1 MFYYRC
7 KYVLDF
13 YIVLFLSMLS
23 QAVVFNKIF
32 NLLYKEVVF
41 LFFLIH
47 VFAPNNPFDFTER
60 TKLIIQGDY
69 KQETTISSPR
79 TSPGS
84 CYLAEIEGRLT

>member
-32 NLLYKEVVF
+32 NLLYKQFVF
-41 LFFLIH
+41 IH
-47 VFAPNNPFDFTER
+47 IVSPN
-60 TKLIIQGDY
+60 
-69 KQETTISSPR
+69 S
-79 TSPGS
+79 
-84 CYLAEIEGRLT
+84 

>member
-32 NLLYKEVVF
+32 NLLYKQLVF
-41 LFFLIH
+41 IH
-47 VFAPNNPFDFTER
+47 VFSPNNRFHVTAR
-60 TKLIIQGDY
+60 TKIILQGDY
-69 KQETTISSPR
+69 KPKTTICSPLKHVQAHVVLV
-79 TSPGS
+79 S
-84 CYLAEIEGRLT
+84 

>member
-32 NLLYKEVVF
+32 NLLYKELCFVF
-41 LFFLIH
+41 FIH
-47 VFAPNNPFDFTER
+47 VFSPNNPFDFIVR
-60 TKLIIQGDY
+60 TKIIIQGDY
-69 KQETTISSPR
+69 KQETTISSPQAC
-79 TSPGS
+79 PDS
-84 CYLAEIEGRLT
+84 CRVIWLRLRAG

>member
-32 NLLYKEVVF
+32 NLLYKQ
-41 LFFLIH
+41 H
-47 VFAPNNPFDFTER
+47 VFIHLFSSEQSIYCDFTV
-60 TKLIIQGDY
+60 KSKIIIQGDY
-69 KQETTISSPR
+69 KQGQQSPVPNVQ
-79 TSPGS
+79 TCVVLFS
-84 CYLAEIEGRLT
+84 

>member
-32 NLLYKEVVF
+32 NLLYKQLVF
-41 LFFLIH
+41 IH
-47 VFAPNNPFDFTER
+47 VFSPNNWFFHVTAR
-60 TKLIIQGDY
+60 TKIILQGD
-69 KQETTISSPR
+69 
-79 TSPGS
+79 
-84 CYLAEIEGRLT
+84 

>member
-32 NLLYKEVVF
+32 NLLYKQLVF
-41 LFFLIH
+41 IR
-47 VFAPNNPFDFTER
+47 VFSPEQSNQNNITRRLRAKDNNLQS
-60 TKLIIQGDY
+60 TK
-69 KQETTISSPR
+69 TR
-79 TSPGS
+79 PGS
-84 CYLAEIEGRLT
+84 CCVS

>member
-1 MFYYRC
+1 MLFYYRC

-32 NLLYKEVVF
+32 NLLYKRLIF
-41 LFFLIH
+41 IH
-47 VFAPNNPFDFTER
+47 VSSQNNPFDA
-60 TKLIIQGDY
+60 IVIQGDY
-69 KQETTISSPR
+69 NNLQSRIMSR
-79 TSPGS
+79 LML